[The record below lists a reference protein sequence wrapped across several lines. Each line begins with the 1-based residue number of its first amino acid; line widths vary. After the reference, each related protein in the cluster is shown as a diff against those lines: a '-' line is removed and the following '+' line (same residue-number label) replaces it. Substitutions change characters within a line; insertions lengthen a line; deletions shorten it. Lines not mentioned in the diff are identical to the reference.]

1 MTPCYPAHRATASV
15 VLLRTPPDVRD
26 LLDLQEADAG
36 GGEQKVEHG
45 DPSILDPSL
54 VEQVKGKGKGK
65 EKEKVVNDEISA
77 DTMFER

>member
-1 MTPCYPAHRATASV
+1 
-15 VLLRTPPDVRD
+15 
-26 LLDLQEADAG
+26 
-36 GGEQKVEHG
+36 VEHG

-65 EKEKVVNDEISA
+65 EKEKVVDDEISA